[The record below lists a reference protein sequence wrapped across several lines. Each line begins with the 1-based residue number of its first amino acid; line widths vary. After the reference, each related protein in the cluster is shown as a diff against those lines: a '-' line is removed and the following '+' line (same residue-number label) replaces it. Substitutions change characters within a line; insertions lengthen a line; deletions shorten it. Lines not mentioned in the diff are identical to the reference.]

1 MWQAGGKTGIL
12 DLSIFLRR
20 HMRRFFDED
29 AREPSRRQGSSDTEL
44 TLGSGM
50 LLSMFFGL
58 VLLCGLCFGLGYA
71 LGSHGSKGPVFQSQT
86 PAAGPSPQLPA
97 DSQQVKPSA
106 AAQPPPAFQQPAV
119 AVAGATRAVAVQSTA
134 QGQAQGSVSGTT
146 IAAGLGAAPAAP
158 QVVTPGNSGWHPV
171 QPALPG
177 GTAGTQTAQPVA
189 ANQVRPAMPGQATL
203 MVQIAALSNQEDAD
217 VLIGA
222 LRRQGYAVSAV
233 RYPADRLIHVCI
245 GPFSNRADANSMRLK
260 LQSDGYNAEVLQ

>member
-1 MWQAGGKTGIL
+1 
-12 DLSIFLRR
+12 
-20 HMRRFFDED
+20 MRRFFDED
-29 AREPSRRQGSSDTEL
+29 ARESSRRQGSSDTEL

-50 LLSMFFGL
+50 LLSLFFGL

-106 AAQPPPAFQQPAV
+106 AAQPPATFQQPAGT
-119 AVAGATRAVAVQSTA
+119 VAGATSAVAVQSTA
-134 QGQAQGSVSGTT
+134 QGQAPGSVQGSVSGATG
-146 IAAGLGAAPAAP
+146 AAGLGAAPAAP
-158 QVVTPGNSGWHPV
+158 QVVNPTSSGWRPV

-189 ANQVRPAMPGQATL
+189 ANRVAPAMPGQATL

-222 LRRQGYAVSAV
+222 LRRRGYAVSAV

-245 GPFSNRADANSMRLK
+245 GPFSNPADANSMKLK